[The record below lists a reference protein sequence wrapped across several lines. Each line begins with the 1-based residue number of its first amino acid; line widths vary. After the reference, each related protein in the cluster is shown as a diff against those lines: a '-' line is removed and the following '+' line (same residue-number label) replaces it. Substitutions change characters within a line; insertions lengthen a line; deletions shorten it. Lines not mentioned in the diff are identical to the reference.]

1 MQLRFRAVF
10 MPAAVL
16 IVTCGVDGAP
26 EQARRVGG
34 SHLVAGQ
41 VNTILALPA
50 GSSPE
55 GVALDRRGNI
65 FVGSRPS
72 ESGATTSEILRIA
85 PDGIVSIFATI
96 NVAANLDAPGLL
108 GLALDARGNAYV
120 ALTSFNPSTH
130 GVWQISRDGTTIVR
144 IPGSEQ
150 IPFPNALVFGPRG
163 DVYITDSAGG
173 SVWRVGRD
181 GIAHEWLRHALLAP
195 VDPNDP
201 VLPPV
206 GANGIAFSPP
216 DTLYVANTQRGLIAR
231 IVIEPDGTSRPLD
244 VVAED
249 FALLTIDGIA
259 VDVHGDIH
267 GVVAGFALLG
277 THPLVRVEPHTG
289 TIALTPTMAETFD
302 VPLGVAFAAGPWDH
316 RTVFV
321 TNGALPLGVPGP
333 GPGLVQ
339 AAVGVPGFVPR

>member
-1 MQLRFRAVF
+1 MQLRFRAAF
-10 MPAAVL
+10 LPAVVL
-16 IVTCGVDGAP
+16 SLTGGVHGAP
-26 EQARRVGG
+26 DQARRVGG

-41 VNTILALPA
+41 VDTILALPA

-72 ESGATTSEILRIA
+72 ESGAMTSEILRLA
-85 PDGIVSIFATI
+85 PDGIVSVFATI
-96 NVAANLDAPGLL
+96 NVAADSDAPGLL
-108 GLALDARGNAYV
+108 GLALDARGDAYV

-130 GVWQISRDGTTIVR
+130 GVWQISRDGATIVR

-150 IPFPNALVFGPRG
+150 IPFPNALAFGPR
-163 DVYITDSAGG
+163 DDLYITDSAEG
-173 SVWRVGRD
+173 SIGRAGRD
-181 GIAHEWLRHALLAP
+181 GIANEWARHALLAP
-195 VDPNDP
+195 ADPNDP
-201 VLPPV
+201 VVPPV

-231 IVIEPDGTSRPLD
+231 IVIEPDGTPGRLD

-267 GVVAGFALLG
+267 GVVAGFGLLG

-289 TIALTPTMAETFD
+289 TIARTPTMAEAFD
-302 VPLGVAFAAGPWDH
+302 VPLGIAFAAGPWDH
-316 RTVFV
+316 RTIFV
-321 TNGALPLGVPGP
+321 TNGAIPLGVPGR

-339 AAVGVPGFVPR
+339 ADVGVHGFMPR